1 MIVLGVTTR
10 AVDDRRRRIICPD
23 AADPALPPN
32 RKDQVLGLALF
43 IVAVVSALAF
53 GLTTVSAKEHRS
65 RAVTREFQREH
76 PCPSTGKAS
85 GACPGYRKEHIEPL
99 ACGGRDAV
107 SNLQWQTV
115 SAARTKDRWERMA
128 CGR

>member
-32 RKDQVLGLALF
+32 RKDQVLRLALF
-43 IVAVVSALAF
+43 MVAVVSALAF

-76 PCPSTGKAS
+76 PLSVDRQSERCLPRLSEGTYRTACLWGPRRRFEPS
-85 GACPGYRKEHIEPL
+85 
-99 ACGGRDAV
+99 
-107 SNLQWQTV
+107 
-115 SAARTKDRWERMA
+115 MA
-128 CGR
+128 DG